1 MYFCGW
7 RYLGMA
13 GGHANSC
20 VMGILNV
27 FVNLGDQCGSKF
39 LFLFIL
45 VFMMIEHDMVI
56 LLYIFCGCS
65 YHVISMLAC
74 VSMFFISYHAM
85 DILVVMASMFVIS
98 CHIFC
103 SCSCHVHHA
112 CLCFYWYH
120 TYLFAC
126 MCVVMSSVPLK
137 LRPKCETCQT
147 CDSLLKWMKV
157 VRDVC

>member
-45 VFMMIEHDMVI
+45 VFVMIERVVFVLVYI
-56 LLYIFCGCS
+56 L
-65 YHVISMLAC
+65 
-74 VSMFFISYHAM
+74 
-85 DILVVMASMFVIS
+85 
-98 CHIFC
+98 
-103 SCSCHVHHA
+103 
-112 CLCFYWYH
+112 
-120 TYLFAC
+120 
-126 MCVVMSSVPLK
+126 
-137 LRPKCETCQT
+137 
-147 CDSLLKWMKV
+147 
-157 VRDVC
+157 